1 MVALPALAQRRL
13 ARTELRQAGEGYS
26 FALPF
31 LLPFLV
37 FTILPL
43 AFGVLV
49 SFTNWSII
57 GAPQWVGLHNYISA
71 LSNPLVRQ
79 AFLNTLRY
87 VVLVVP
93 VVTLLGLVFALYVN
107 QRWPGH
113 LFARVSFYA
122 SNVVSAPVIG
132 LVWVWMLDAQFGIIN
147 HYLHTSI
154 PWLTSTNWSWIGV
167 SIATVW
173 WDTGL
178 IFVLFLAG
186 LQEINGEILEAAK
199 IDGAG
204 PWRSLRRIVLPLL
217 RRTFILAITL
227 EMIST
232 FQIFSQVNVMTA
244 GGPANS
250 SASAMQ
256 YLYSAGIGQLQLGYA
271 SAIGVML
278 FVLTVI
284 GTMIFRLLF
293 RDKRW

>member
-1 MVALPALAQRRL
+1 MVAIAALAARRR
-13 ARTELRQAGEGYS
+13 RTELRQAGEGFS
-26 FALPF
+26 FAVPFMLPF
-31 LLPFLV
+31 LLFTIFPLV
-37 FTILPL
+37 F
-43 AFGVLV
+43 GVFV
-49 SFTNWSII
+49 SFTDWSII
-57 GAPQWVGLHNYISA
+57 GTPRWVGLHNYASA
-71 LSNPLVRQ
+71 LSDPLVRQ
-79 AFLNTLRY
+79 AFFNTLRY
-87 VVLVVP
+87 VALVVP
-93 VVTLLGLVFALYVN
+93 VVTVLGLTFALYVN

-147 HYLHTSI
+147 HYLRTSI

-186 LQEINGEILEAAK
+186 LQEISGEMLEAARV
-199 IDGAG
+199 DGAG
-204 PWRSLRRIVLPLL
+204 PWRTLRWIVIPLL

-256 YLYSAGIGQLQLGYA
+256 FLYTEGIGQLQLGYA

-278 FVLTVI
+278 FVLTVV
-284 GTMIFRLLF
+284 GTLIFRLFF

>member
-1 MVALPALAQRRL
+1 MTAIAAPARRSK
-13 ARTELRQAGEGYS
+13 RTERRQTGEGIT

-31 LLPFLV
+31 LLPFV
-37 FTILPL
+37 AFTIFPL
-43 AFGVLV
+43 FFGVFV
-49 SFTNWSII
+49 SLTNWSII
-57 GAPQWVGLHNYISA
+57 GAPQWVGLHNYVAA
-71 LSNPLVRQ
+71 LTDPLVRQ
-79 AFLNTLRY
+79 AFFNTLRY

-93 VVTLLGLVFALYVN
+93 CVTVLGLTFALYVN

-147 HYLHTSI
+147 HYLHTQI
-154 PWLTSTNWSWIGV
+154 PWLTSTNWSWIGISV
-167 SIATVW
+167 ATVW

-186 LQEINGEILEAAK
+186 LQEISGEMLEAAK

-204 PWRSLRRIVLPLL
+204 PLRSLRWIVVPLL

-256 YLYSAGIGQLQLGYA
+256 YLYTEGVGQLQLGYA

-278 FVLTVI
+278 FILTTV
-284 GTMIFRLLF
+284 GTLAFRFFF

>member
-1 MVALPALAQRRL
+1 MTAITLAQRRRRL
-13 ARTELRQAGEGYS
+13 ALRQAGPGYL

-31 LLPFLV
+31 LLPFAL
-37 FTILPL
+37 FTLAPL
-43 AFGVLV
+43 AFGVFV

-57 GAPQWVGLHNYISA
+57 GAPQWIGLHNYVAA
-71 LSNPLVRQ
+71 LGNPLVRQ
-79 AFLNTLRY
+79 SFVTTVKY
-87 VVLVVP
+87 VVVVVP
-93 VVTLLGLVFALYVN
+93 AVTVLGFTFAVYVN

-113 LFARVSFYA
+113 TFARIAFYA

-132 LVWVWMLDAQFGIIN
+132 LVWVWMLDAQFGIVN
-147 HYLHTSI
+147 KYLHAHI
-154 PWLTSTNWSWIGV
+154 PWLTSTGWAWLGV
-167 SIATVW
+167 SMATVW

-186 LQEINGEILEAAK
+186 LQEISGEMREAAK

-204 PWRSLRRIVLPLL
+204 PWRMMRWIVIPLL

-244 GGPANS
+244 GGPANA

-256 YLYSAGIGQLQLGYA
+256 YLYTEGVGQLQLGYA
-271 SAIGVML
+271 SAIGVLL
-278 FVLTVI
+278 FVLTVAA
-284 GTMIFRLLF
+284 TAIFRLFF